1 MTPLSSPG
9 MDKRMNELLT
19 VIAELG
25 LELHPDR
32 ISTVASKIETL
43 GSVEPFDF
51 IRSSFGPNMD
61 KALMGR
67 LDQAWRNCRGASP
80 RDVAY
85 ALRSASATA
94 ALRENRSTVE
104 LVWTGPSTGQVPVRH
119 TEQVLCEVIESAKRR
134 LFLVSFVAYEV
145 DSIIRALRG
154 AIGCQVQIDVL
165 LESSDKHGGRV
176 TYDSVKAIKS
186 ILPSI
191 DVYVWSS
198 KTKSESGQFPGAVHA
213 KCAVADGELA
223 FITSANITSAA
234 MERNMELGVLVKGG
248 ELPFELH
255 RHLEV
260 LISTKIIER
269 VCEGNEK

>member
-1 MTPLSSPG
+1 
-9 MDKRMNELLT
+9 MDDLLA

-43 GSVEPFDF
+43 GSVKQFAST
-51 IRSSFGPNMD
+51 RSSFGPNAD
-61 KALMGR
+61 KELVGR
-67 LDQAWRNCRGASP
+67 LDWAWRNSKDTSPSDVASALRGAS
-80 RDVAY
+80 
-85 ALRSASATA
+85 A
-94 ALRENRSTVE
+94 AAVLRENRGAVE

-119 TEQVLCEVIESAKRR
+119 TEQVLCEVIEAAKRR

-145 DSIIRALRG
+145 DSIIRALHG
-154 AIGCQVQIDVL
+154 AIGRQVQIDVL

-176 TYDSVKAIKS
+176 TYDSVKAMKN

-191 DVYVWSS
+191 GVYVWSS
-198 KTKSESGQFPGAVHA
+198 EKKSLPGQFSGAVHA

-223 FITSANITSAA
+223 FITSANLTSAA
-234 MERNMELGVLVKGG
+234 MERNMELGVLVRGG
-248 ELPFELH
+248 ALPFELH
-255 RHLEV
+255 RHLEA
-260 LISTKIIER
+260 LISTKVIER